1 VCPSFGS
8 NGSLWSLANEFW
20 YYLLFPALVLAVRDY
35 RRNGGVSPAVVGY
48 GMFAGAVVWM
58 IGAQKSLGFVIWL
71 MGLGAAILSAQL
83 AIGSRWSRMLYPA
96 AISVLIASLA
106 LARMRFVPLAVSDVV
121 VGISFA
127 LLVTVWLRKTDPL
140 PAMYS
145 RAAVTCAGF
154 SYSLYVLHLP
164 EILLLRGMINP
175 QSRWQ
180 PDIAHLYLGACI
192 LVVTI
197 AYAYAIARLTEGQT
211 DRVRKWLGGRRQ
223 SAAPP
228 AITETEVVRSIS

>member
-1 VCPSFGS
+1 
-8 NGSLWSLANEFW
+8 
-20 YYLLFPALVLAVRDY
+20 
-35 RRNGGVSPAVVGY
+35 
-48 GMFAGAVVWM
+48 
-58 IGAQKSLGFVIWL
+58 
-71 MGLGAAILSAQL
+71 
-83 AIGSRWSRMLYPA
+83 
-96 AISVLIASLA
+96 
-106 LARMRFVPLAVSDVV
+106 
-121 VGISFA
+121 
-127 LLVTVWLRKTDPL
+127 
-140 PAMYS
+140 
-145 RAAVTCAGF
+145 
-154 SYSLYVLHLP
+154 
-164 EILLLRGMINP
+164 MINP